1 MYKLLLSGSELFLI
15 QVQPKTLLRTN
26 KIRQSKRLGHSR
38 IRSVTVE
45 NKILILLGKLYVLG
59 LLY

>member
-15 QVQPKTLLRTN
+15 QVQPKTLLRTKN
-26 KIRQSKRLGHSR
+26 IRQPKRLGYSR
-38 IRSVTVE
+38 IRSVTVK
-45 NKILILLGKLYVLG
+45 NKMLILLGKLYVLG